1 MDLVILLW
9 GVTAAAVL
17 IGRVRRGS
25 WKTVRRYQRGQRAI
39 ARLGPEPSH
48 GPGHAERRAPDAGG
62 QGGGDVVPH
71 VRLVEEDRLPRP
83 RAAFGGEP
91 YRPIGRPG
99 WARMA
104 ADLDQRPSV
113 AIDSRAW
120 ARPSAGASEPAAT
133 DHPPDRG
140 RRPHHPAPGNMTPE
154 PAPARPLPPF
164 RPSEPD
170 PSTMAALIRVAAP
183 HRRRVPRWMAPSAA
197 PRSSRPATLLIGA
210 VVTVVAILATGAAAA
225 MLNRPGLAR
234 PGLRGGEASVNAQR
248 AASTHP
254 ASSGAPAST
263 TPPSAGAAPAARVVS
278 TGAQGVT
285 IAVISGSAVDLSA
298 RAPCWILARAS
309 ATGPVLT
316 EATLGAG
323 QTASIPFRD
332 GLWIRLGNPAGVT
345 VLIGGQPLALPGQ
358 PGQPVN
364 LLFSRQPA

>member
-1 MDLVILLW
+1 MSLVILLW
-9 GVTAAAVL
+9 ALTAAAVL

-39 ARLGPEPSH
+39 ARLGPEPSD
-48 GPGHAERRAPDAGG
+48 GPRHAERCGPDAGCQDG
-62 QGGGDVVPH
+62 DDVVPH
-71 VRLVEEDRLPRP
+71 VRLIEEDRLPRP

-91 YRPIGRPG
+91 YSRIARPG

-120 ARPSAGASEPAAT
+120 ARPTAAGAEPAAA
-133 DHPPDRG
+133 DRPPTPG
-140 RRPHHPAPGNMTPE
+140 RRPHE
-154 PAPARPLPPF
+154 PAPVRPRPPLG
-164 RPSEPD
+164 PSEPD

-183 HRRRVPRWMAPSAA
+183 RPRKARRWMASTGPQ
-197 PRSSRPATLLIGA
+197 SSRPATLLIGA
-210 VVTVVAILATGAAAA
+210 GVTVVAILATGAAAA
-225 MLNRPGLAR
+225 MLSRPGLAR
-234 PGLRGGEASVNAQR
+234 PGLREGEASVNAQR

-254 ASSGAPAST
+254 ASSGPRAPTPTASAA
-263 TPPSAGAAPAARVVS
+263 PAPAARVVS

-285 IAVISGSAVDLSA
+285 IAVISGSTVDLSA
-298 RAPCWILARAS
+298 SAPCWILARAA
-309 ATGPVLT
+309 ATGAVLT
-316 EATLGAG
+316 EATLAAG
-323 QTASIPFRD
+323 QTASIPFQD

-358 PGQPVN
+358 PGQPMN